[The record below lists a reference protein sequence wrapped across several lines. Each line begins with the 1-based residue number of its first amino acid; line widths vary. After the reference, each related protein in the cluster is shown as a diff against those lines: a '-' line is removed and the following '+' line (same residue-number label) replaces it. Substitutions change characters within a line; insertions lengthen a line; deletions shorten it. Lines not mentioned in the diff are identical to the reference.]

1 MKICLLDPG
10 LEKHSGEPSA
20 NLGDLIIQES
30 VKRELT
36 SLFDGHEIVQLS
48 THAPLGK
55 EELALINQCALVFV
69 GGSNLLSSY
78 MDQYKQWD
86 ISLWDAVKIRKAIL
100 LGAGWWTYQG
110 DLNRY
115 TKALLKMLMSGSMIH
130 SVRDSYT
137 RDKLKSIHLKGVPLG
152 IQNVLNTGCPTMWP
166 LMDMNPADYSTQK
179 AENVLLMLTDYRKVP
194 DLDKKLLA
202 LLFEKYEN
210 VYFWWQGRGDE
221 AYMRSLDFP
230 VQPIAHSLL
239 ALDDFIH
246 SGISFDYIGTRL
258 HGGIRCLREKKR
270 SLVIEVDNRAKEIS
284 QDTRLQ
290 TVARDNFEYMRQ
302 WIEGSPTPQ
311 IRLNTEAI
319 NQWRGQFESFA
330 KASA

>member
-20 NLGDLIIQES
+20 NLGDLIIQDS

-48 THAPLGK
+48 THASLGK
-55 EELALINQCALVFV
+55 EEIALINQCSLVFV

-86 ISLWDAVKIRKAIL
+86 ISLWDAIKIRKAIL

-110 DLNRY
+110 CLNRY
-115 TKALLKMLMSGSMIH
+115 TKALLKILMSRSMIH

-137 RDKLKSIHLKGVPLG
+137 RDKLKSISLKGIPIGV
-152 IQNVLNTGCPTMWP
+152 QNVLNTGCPTMWP
-166 LMDMNPADYSTQK
+166 LMDISTADFPTQK

-194 DLDKKLLA
+194 ELDKRLLE

-221 AYMRSLDFP
+221 AYIRELDFP
-230 VQPIAHSLL
+230 VKIIDHSLS
-239 ALDDFIH
+239 ALDEFIH

-258 HGGIRCLREKKR
+258 HGGIRCLRSKKR
-270 SLVIEVDNRAKEIS
+270 SLIIEVDNRAKEIS
-284 QDTRLQ
+284 QDTHLQ
-290 TVARDNFEYMRQ
+290 TVARDDFNHMSQ
-302 WIEGSPTPQ
+302 WIEGSPAPQ
-311 IRLNTEAI
+311 ITLNTEAI
-319 NQWRGQFESFA
+319 NRWRDQFRSFA
-330 KASA
+330 KVPV

>member
-36 SLFDGHEIVQLS
+36 SLFDGHEIVQFS

-55 EELALINQCALVFV
+55 EELAQINKCSLVFV

-78 MDQYKQWD
+78 MDKYKQWD
-86 ISLWDAVKIRKAIL
+86 VTLSDAIKMRKVVL

-115 TKALLKMLMSGSMIH
+115 TKALLKLMMSRSMIH
-130 SVRDSYT
+130 SVRDTYT
-137 RDKLKSIHLKGVPLG
+137 RDKLKSINIKGFPVG

-166 LMDMNPADYSTQK
+166 LMDMNPADFPTQK

-194 DLDKKLLA
+194 DLDRRLLE

-221 AYMRSLDFP
+221 AYIRELDFP
-230 VQPIAHSLL
+230 VKPVEHSLS
-239 ALDDFIH
+239 ALDEFIH

-258 HGGIRCLREKKR
+258 HGGIRCLRSKHR

-284 QDTRLQ
+284 QDTNLQ
-290 TVARDNFEYMRQ
+290 TVARDDFDAMRE
-302 WIEGSPTPQ
+302 WIDGSPAPQ
-311 IRLNTEAI
+311 ITLNTDAI
-319 NQWRGQFESFA
+319 GRWRGQFKSFA
-330 KASA
+330 KTSA

>member
-10 LEKHSGEPSA
+10 LQQHSGELSA

-36 SLFDGHEIVQLS
+36 SLFPEHEIIQLS

-55 EELALINQCALVFV
+55 EELAVINQCSLVFV

-78 MDQYKQWD
+78 MDKYKQWD

-100 LGAGWWTYQG
+100 LGAGWWEYQG
-110 DLNRY
+110 ELNRY
-115 TKALLKMLMSGSMIH
+115 TKALLKILMSRGMLH
-130 SVRDSYT
+130 SVRDGYT
-137 RDKLKSIHLKGVPLG
+137 QAKLQSISVKGFPVG

-166 LMDMNPADYSTQK
+166 LMNMNLAEFSTQK
-179 AENVLLMLTDYRKVP
+179 AENALLMLTDYRKVP
-194 DLDKKLLA
+194 ELDRQLLE

-221 AYMRSLDFP
+221 AYIRELDFP
-230 VQPIAHSLL
+230 VKLIEHSLP
-239 ALDDFIH
+239 ALDAFIH

-258 HGGIRCLREKKR
+258 HGGIRCLQSNQR
-270 SLVIEVDNRAKEIS
+270 SLVIEVDNRAKEIA
-284 QDTRLQ
+284 QDTNLQ
-290 TVARDNFEYMRQ
+290 TAARDDFNYIRQ
-302 WIEGSPTPQ
+302 WIDGSPVPQ
-311 IRLNTEAI
+311 IKLNSEAI
-319 NQWRGQFESFA
+319 NQWRGQFESLA
-330 KASA
+330 KVA

>member
-10 LEKHSGEPSA
+10 LEHHSGEPSA

-30 VKRELT
+30 VRRELT
-36 SLFDGHEIVQLS
+36 SLFNRTEIVQLS
-48 THAPLGK
+48 THVPLHK
-55 EELALINQCALVFV
+55 EELAAVKQCSLVFV

-78 MDQYKQWD
+78 MNQYKQWD
-86 ISLWDAVKIRKAIL
+86 ISIWDAINIRKAIL
-100 LGAGWWTYQG
+100 LGAGWWKYQG

-115 TKALLKMLMSGSMIH
+115 TKALLKILMSRNVIH

-137 RDKLKSIHLKGVPLG
+137 QDKLKSITLKGFPVG

-166 LMDMNPADYSTQK
+166 LMDMNPADFPTQK

-194 DLDKKLLA
+194 DLDRRLLE

-221 AYMRSLDFP
+221 AYIRELDFP
-230 VQPIAHSLL
+230 VKPVEHSLS

-258 HGGIRCLREKKR
+258 HGGIRCLRSKHR
-270 SLVIEVDNRAKEIS
+270 SLVIEVDNRAREIS
-284 QDTRLQ
+284 QDTNLQ
-290 TVARDNFEYMRQ
+290 TVARDDFDYMRQ
-302 WIEGSPTPQ
+302 WIDGSPTPQ
-311 IRLNTEAI
+311 ITLNTDAI
-319 NQWRGQFESFA
+319 NRWRNQFKLFA
-330 KASA
+330 KTSA